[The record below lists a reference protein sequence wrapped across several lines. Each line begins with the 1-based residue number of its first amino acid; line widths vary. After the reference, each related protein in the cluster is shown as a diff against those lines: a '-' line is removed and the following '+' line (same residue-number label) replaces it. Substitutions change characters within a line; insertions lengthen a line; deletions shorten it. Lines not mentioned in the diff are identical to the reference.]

1 MGELQYSHYI
11 CDTLTASLADVN
23 SSTLTTR
30 SNGNH
35 TLGYDS
41 TRTDL
46 QPSLYSATVT
56 NDADR
61 YNTFY
66 CDLPQ
71 YFISSRNANKE
82 IQVLIC
88 RVYDL
93 ENDCE
98 IQSSMHSDI
107 AMINASADSYIAA
120 TNTLYPVP
128 KRYRIGDNR
137 STFKIWFR
145 DVYGQVISLSPT
157 KTRAVV
163 ELVLVY

>member
-1 MGELQYSHYI
+1 MQYSHYI
-11 CDTLTASLADVN
+11 CDTFTATLNDTNLTSLPRRAAGQHVIGHEDRVE
-23 SSTLTTR
+23 LT
-30 SNGNH
+30 
-35 TLGYDS
+35 
-41 TRTDL
+41 
-46 QPSLYSATVT
+46 PLYARNVSAE
-56 NDADR
+56 DDK

-66 CDLPQ
+66 CDLPP
-71 YFISSRNANKE
+71 YFIYSRNPNKE

-93 ENDCE
+93 ENNCE

-128 KRYRIGDNR
+128 KRYKIGDNR

-145 DVYGQVISLSPT
+145 DLFGVVVSLSPE